1 MTRTDDQTTP
11 EAAAAEPA
19 TAAPGRLAARVLVVS
34 QNAQLPRDRRV
45 WNELRALSE
54 GGYEVSAICPK
65 GDDGES
71 TERFE
76 RLEGVDIFRFA
87 QPRASGSAG
96 SYLLEYAV
104 AFWRIRRLARRVA
117 GERGFDVVQ
126 ASNPPDFLLM
136 AVYFLKRR
144 GARLIFDHHD
154 LAPELYLARFGS
166 DHRLLYWLTRL
177 LEQINYRLAD
187 LVLATNESYKRVA
200 LRRGRRRPE
209 DVFVV
214 RSGPQ
219 LARFAPTP
227 ADEGLKRGHRFL
239 ISFIGEMAPQD
250 GVDHALRA
258 LAHLLER
265 RADWYAV
272 FAGDGP
278 AREGLEELAATLG
291 IWEHVD
297 FAGWLADPALRT
309 VLSSSDVCLVPDPK
323 TPLSD
328 VSTLVKVAEYMA
340 MSRPIVSYDLTESRV
355 TAADAALYARSNDP
369 AAFADAINE
378 LLDDPERRAQMGRAG
393 RERVEQHLSWEC
405 GSAQLLAAYETA
417 LERSS
422 EAAGSRRGWLPA
434 RLTSVRSLN
443 ASRHRTPPR

>member
-1 MTRTDDQTTP
+1 MTRIDA
-11 EAAAAEPA
+11 EAPTKAGGVEPA
-19 TAAPGRLAARVLVVS
+19 TVAPSRRVARVLVVS

-45 WNELRALSE
+45 WNELRALSDA
-54 GGYEVSAICPK
+54 GYEVSAICPK
-65 GDDGES
+65 GVDSES

-76 RLEGVDIFRFA
+76 RVEGVDIFRFA
-87 QPRASGSAG
+87 QPRASGSAI
-96 SYLLEYAV
+96 SYLAEYAV
-104 AFWRIRRLARRVA
+104 AFWRIRRLARRLA

-154 LAPELYLARFGS
+154 LAPELFSARFGD

-187 LVLATNESYKRVA
+187 LVLATNESYKRIA
-200 LRRGRRRPE
+200 LRRGRKRPE

-219 LARFAPTP
+219 LARFTP
-227 ADEGLKRGHRFL
+227 VPPDEGLKRGHPFL

-265 RADWYAV
+265 RADWHAIL
-272 FAGDGP
+272 AGDGP
-278 AREGLEELAATLG
+278 AREGLEELAATLELA
-291 IWEHVD
+291 EHVE

-328 VSTLVKVAEYMA
+328 ASTLVKIAEYMA

-355 TAADAALYARSNDP
+355 TAGDAALYARSNDP
-369 AAFADAINE
+369 AAFADAIDE
-378 LLDDPERRAQMGRAG
+378 LLDDPERRARMGRAG
-393 RERVEQHLSWEC
+393 RERVEESLSWEC
-405 GSAQLLAAYETA
+405 SSVQLLAAYETA

-422 EAAGSRRGWLPA
+422 AARG
-434 RLTSVRSLN
+434 
-443 ASRHRTPPR
+443 

>member
-1 MTRTDDQTTP
+1 M
-11 EAAAAEPA
+11 
-19 TAAPGRLAARVLVVS
+19 VS

-45 WNELRALSE
+45 WNELRALS
-54 GGYEVSAICPK
+54 GAGYEVSAICPK
-65 GDDGES
+65 GEGGED

-76 RLEGVDIFRFA
+76 RIEGIDIFRFA
-87 QPRASGSAG
+87 QPRASGSAI

-104 AFWRIRRLARRVA
+104 AFWRIRRLARKLA

-154 LAPELYLARFGS
+154 LAPELYVARFGEG
-166 DHRLLYWLTRL
+166 HRLLYWLTRL
-177 LEQINYRLAD
+177 LERINYRLAD

-200 LRRGRRRPE
+200 LRRGRKRPE

-219 LARFAPTP
+219 LERFTPIP
-227 ADEGLKRGHRFL
+227 ADEGLKRGHPFL

-258 LAHLLER
+258 LAHLRER
-265 RADWYAV
+265 RTDWFAI

-291 IWEHVD
+291 LGEQVD
-297 FAGWLADPALRT
+297 FAGWLGDPALRT

-328 VSTLVKVAEYMA
+328 ASTLVKIAEYMA

-355 TAADAALYARSNDP
+355 TAEDAALYARANDP

-393 RERVEQHLSWEC
+393 RERVEQYLSWER
-405 GSAQLLAAYETA
+405 SSVQLLAAYATA

-422 EAAGSRRGWLPA
+422 EAQSSRRG
-434 RLTSVRSLN
+434 
-443 ASRHRTPPR
+443 

>member
-1 MTRTDDQTTP
+1 MTRIDAQTP
-11 EAAAAEPA
+11 MEARGPGPA
-19 TAAPGRLAARVLVVS
+19 NGASSPRAARVLVIS
-34 QNAQLPRDRRV
+34 QNAHVPRDRRV

-54 GGYEVSAICPK
+54 GGYEVTAICPK
-65 GDDGES
+65 AEDADGNL
-71 TERFE
+71 RFE
-76 RLEGVDIFRFA
+76 RLAGVDIFRFA
-87 QPRASGSAG
+87 QPRASGSAL
-96 SYLLEYAV
+96 SYLREYAV
-104 AFWRIRRLARRVA
+104 AFWRIRRLARTLA

-154 LAPELYLARFGS
+154 LAPELYLARFGG
-166 DHRLLYWLTRL
+166 DHRVLYWLTRL

-219 LARFAPTP
+219 LARFGPIE
-227 ADEGLKRGHRFL
+227 ADESLKRGHRFL

-265 RADWYAV
+265 RADWYAI

-278 AREGLEELAATLG
+278 ARQGLEELAATLG
-291 IWEHVD
+291 LEEHVD
-297 FAGWLADPALRT
+297 FAGWLGDPALRS
-309 VLSSSDVCLVPDPK
+309 VLSSSDVCLAPDPK

-328 VSTLVKVAEYMA
+328 ASTLVKIAEYMA
-340 MSRPIVSYDLTESRV
+340 MSRPVVSYDLTETRV
-355 TAADAALYARSNDP
+355 TAADAALYARPNDP
-369 AAFADAINE
+369 AAFADAIND
-378 LLDDPERRAQMGRAG
+378 LLDDPERRLQMGRLG
-393 RERVEQHLSWEC
+393 RERVEQSLSWEC
-405 GSAQLLAAYETA
+405 SSVALLAAYETA
-417 LERSS
+417 LKRS
-422 EAAGSRRGWLPA
+422 P
-434 RLTSVRSLN
+434 TSPRSLG
-443 ASRHRTPPR
+443 ASHRRTRQR